1 VPTTRLK
8 SILLNIT
15 GEHIMSIEIFDLKGK
30 VAMITGSSKGLGEA
44 AAVALAKAGADV
56 AICGRNIAD
65 INRVVDRLKEMK
77 CNAAGFVVE
86 VTTGETVNKGVTDI
100 LNHFGHID
108 ILVNNAGVNYRVP
121 VIEYPE
127 EEWDRVINT
136 NLKGYYLVAKAVA
149 PQMIER
155 GYGKVINMSSILG
168 RIGLPNQLAYAS
180 AKGGV
185 DQMTM
190 IMALEWAKLG
200 VRVNAIAP
208 TYFATEMVKQI
219 QEDKERFDFIKQR
232 TPMGRWGN
240 LEEIEGIVIF
250 LASSASDFITGQS
263 IAIDGGWTIA

>member
-1 VPTTRLK
+1 
-8 SILLNIT
+8 
-15 GEHIMSIEIFDLKGK
+15 MSMEMFDLKGK

-44 AAVALAKAGADV
+44 AAVGLAKAGADV
-56 AICGRNIAD
+56 AICGRNTAD
-65 INRVVDRLKEMK
+65 IDRAVDRLKSMG

-86 VTTGETVNKGVTDI
+86 VTRGETVREGVAAITK
-100 LNHFGHID
+100 HFGHID
-108 ILVNNAGVNYRVP
+108 ILVNNAGTNYRVP

-136 NLKGYYLVAKAVA
+136 NLKGYYLVAQAVA

-168 RIGLPNQLAYAS
+168 RVALPNQLAYAS

-185 DQMTM
+185 EQMTM

-200 VRVNAIAP
+200 VQVNAIAP
-208 TYFATEMVKQI
+208 TYFETEMVLQI
-219 QEDKERFDFIKQR
+219 KEDKERFDFIKQR
-232 TPMGRWGN
+232 TPMGRWGK

>member
-1 VPTTRLK
+1 
-8 SILLNIT
+8 
-15 GEHIMSIEIFDLKGK
+15 MSMKIFDLKGN

-65 INRVVDRLKEMK
+65 IDRVVDRLKSME

-86 VTTGETVNKGVTDI
+86 VARGETVRKGVSAI
-100 LNHFGHID
+100 MNHFGRID
-108 ILVNNAGVNYRVP
+108 ILVNNAGTNHRVP

-127 EEWDRVINT
+127 EEWDRVIST
-136 NLKGYYLVAKAVA
+136 NLKGYYLVAQAVA

-168 RIGLPNQLAYAS
+168 RIALPNQLAYAS

-208 TYFATEMVKQI
+208 TYFETDLVKQI
-219 QEDKERFDFIKQR
+219 QEDKERFDFINQR
-232 TPMGRWGN
+232 TPMGRWGK

-250 LASSASDFITGQS
+250 LASPASDFITGQS
-263 IAIDGGWTIA
+263 IAIDGGWTIG